1 MSGGGRRPPLL
12 LVAPAVATVALLLL
26 PLAYLVIRASE
37 GGGRGFRVLTRDS
50 TLHLLWSTGLL
61 VAGVVVAAVLVAV
74 PLAFL
79 VTRTDLP
86 GRRLWAVAAALPLVI
101 PSYVAAL
108 CLLGAFGPRG
118 LAADLLG
125 VDRLPDIR
133 GYWGA
138 LVALTLSTYPYVFL
152 LTAATL
158 RDLDPALEEAARGLG
173 HSRWQAFR
181 RVTLPALR
189 PPVAAGGL
197 LVALYVLSDFG
208 VVSLMRYDALTR
220 AIFLQYKALFDR
232 TPAAVLGLVL
242 VALTAVVLVLEQRA
256 RSGRRLYRS
265 APGVARRTQLVP
277 LGGWTVPALA
287 FCTAVVGVFLAVPVA
302 VLVTW
307 LGRGLERGDVEF
319 PWSQA
324 WSSLTASGA
333 AAAVAVLASLPVAVL
348 AFRYPRRWTR
358 ALERLSFAANAL
370 PGIVIALALVF
381 FAARYGEPVYQTF
394 ALLVFA
400 YVVRFFPQALTGTE
414 SALVQV
420 SPRVEEASRA
430 LGRGPLSTLATVT
443 VPLVRSGLL
452 AGAALVFLSAMKEL
466 PATLLLRPIGFD
478 TLATEIWALT
488 GVGAYSRAALPALV
502 LIGVSVPVLLILQR
516 DRSEVEQGRV
526 E

>member
-1 MSGGGRRPPLL
+1 
-12 LVAPAVATVALLLL
+12 
-26 PLAYLVIRASE
+26 
-37 GGGRGFRVLTRDS
+37 
-50 TLHLLWSTGLL
+50 
-61 VAGVVVAAVLVAV
+61 
-74 PLAFL
+74 
-79 VTRTDLP
+79 
-86 GRRLWAVAAALPLVI
+86 
-101 PSYVAAL
+101 
-108 CLLGAFGPRG
+108 
-118 LAADLLG
+118 
-125 VDRLPDIR
+125 
-133 GYWGA
+133 
-138 LVALTLSTYPYVFL
+138 
-152 LTAATL
+152 
-158 RDLDPALEEAARGLG
+158 
-173 HSRWQAFR
+173 
-181 RVTLPALR
+181 
-189 PPVAAGGL
+189 
-197 LVALYVLSDFG
+197 
-208 VVSLMRYDALTR
+208 
-220 AIFLQYKALFDR
+220 
-232 TPAAVLGLVL
+232 
-242 VALTAVVLVLEQRA
+242 VLEQRA

-265 APGVARRTQLVP
+265 APGVARRTQLAP
-277 LGGWTVPALA
+277 LGRWTVPALA

-516 DRSEVEQGRV
+516 GRSEVEQGRV